1 MIDEAQIKHPYTYQK
16 KIVEKILL
24 QWGLLEG
31 NPESIL
37 NPYKTFGSII
47 FIETGAGKSY
57 ISLML
62 IKSLFG
68 EPHDHLAE
76 LTPEQ
81 LKEKRMN
88 NNGNLLYDENEA
100 SKRKKVVFIV
110 PTNNLVD
117 QQSSVIERYTEK
129 VRVGKFQGKLT
140 LNF

>member
-1 MIDEAQIKHPYTYQK
+1 
-16 KIVEKILL
+16 
-24 QWGLLEG
+24 
-31 NPESIL
+31 
-37 NPYKTFGSII
+37 
-47 FIETGAGKSY
+47 
-57 ISLML
+57 ML

-117 QQSSVIERYTEK
+117 Q
-129 VRVGKFQGKLT
+129 
-140 LNF
+140 